1 MDIFIIKTSV
11 ENSGHEKL
19 YYNYYFILDKNH
31 EFTSL
36 MSNVRH

>member
-31 EFTSL
+31 ELTNL

>member
-1 MDIFIIKTSV
+1 MDIFTIKMGV
-11 ENSGHEKL
+11 ENSGHENL